1 MAAALL
7 LGALDYAN
15 DAFLPLYGLHHGLSQ
30 AEALTMLTV
39 LLGGYTVA
47 HIPCGWLADRV
58 DRRRLLLAMAAIAA
72 AAYLAVPAA
81 IDTLWFAWLLLFLV
95 GCALSG
101 LWTAAV
107 VLIGQRFAGAELSGA
122 YVAGGILYGLGS
134 LAGPLLTGLLS
145 DSAGLAIV
153 PLALAGFCLIYL
165 PIGLL
170 RDRQA

>member
-1 MAAALL
+1 MRGAPKIIAILL
-7 LGALDYAN
+7 
-15 DAFLPLYGLHHGLSQ
+15 
-30 AEALTMLTV
+30 M
-39 LLGGYTVA
+39 
-47 HIPCGWLADRV
+47 
-58 DRRRLLLAMAAIAA
+58 IAA
-72 AAYLAVPAA
+72 AVVIMAVSLVGGFGHPW
-81 IDTLWFAWLLLFLV
+81 LLLLFLV

-134 LAGPLLTGLLS
+134 LAGPLFTGLLS
-145 DSAGLAIV
+145 DWAGLAIV

-165 PIGLL
+165 PFGLL